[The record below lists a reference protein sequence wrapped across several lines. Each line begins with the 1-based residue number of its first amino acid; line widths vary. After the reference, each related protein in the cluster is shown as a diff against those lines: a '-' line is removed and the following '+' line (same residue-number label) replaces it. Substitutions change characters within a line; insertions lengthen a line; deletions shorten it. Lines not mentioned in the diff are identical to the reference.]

1 MNNYT
6 VQEGDSLWGISEKL
20 NINIVELACINNL
33 NDENAHYLPI
43 GLELKIPDASSQ
55 FDTELT
61 LRIVDLA
68 FVPLKNATLKLNYDG
83 AEHDAVTNT
92 EGLIEAIQIYDHAKG
107 IKVQFKHLDGSFF
120 LIADHKTLP
129 LGKKLLTISSRK
141 MVVKGNLDVKEGPQH
156 QSTKQVTYD
165 IKQKNQNAVIPA
177 DKKSTKPTTVKPAP
191 AKKPAAPPVE
201 PSWGEQIE
209 TSAEHA
215 SSAIKHKAGELYDS
229 AKHGVQ
235 SVREWFSPTTLP
247 QPVNKTVRTEGGAPT
262 QVVSAI
268 FAEENLRLSPANE
281 KYRKLIIAAA
291 KKYELTPHVLAAL
304 INVEARGGDKG
315 WQEDSYN
322 KKTKAAGLSQFLENT
337 WLEMCTDARSPM
349 NQRLKSENGY
359 EQVNPKWDG
368 DSYTIYGLKNKKKET
383 IARGDVL
390 PWRFNPAYSID
401 AAALYGR
408 INLEQL
414 AKKGINLTVLSPEDL
429 AKLIYLAHHEGA
441 GGAYSI
447 IKGTLTEDTA
457 AALLPK
463 QVGEDKA
470 EELIQQHGKSPKK
483 AYTYWLY
490 SYVDTVDVSHFMV
503 NPKGLTMKTLA
514 EITTALGAAPPPPPP
529 SKNENKKPTPE
540 NKPADESYIDTFKK
554 GLGGGIE
561 TIQNWFTP
569 ESGWHNPLGHCA
581 LRTAGLSSKKSSTF
595 GMVRNGGKR
604 AHQGIDLIAIPGT
617 PIFAVADGKVI
628 NIQRSFSSTTGYG
641 ATLTLAV
648 DINDLPEQK
657 RNYYLEKHKN
667 CKEIY
672 FYYAHLSRIDVTQGK
687 LCKAG
692 TVLGA
697 TGDSGNAKGMNTEAK
712 GAHLHFEAH
721 FLKDGLGRGLNGR
734 LDPLPFIENLL

>member
-441 GGAYSI
+441 SGADTI
-447 IKGTLTEDTA
+447 LKGKLTDA
-457 AALLPK
+457 NAKRLLPQ
-463 QVGEDKA
+463 QVGDEKSEA
-470 EELIQQHGKSPKK
+470 LIEQFGDSPKK
-483 AYTYWLY
+483 AYLYWLY
-490 SYVDTVDVSHFMV
+490 GYVDTVNVSHFMV
-503 NPKGLTMKTLA
+503 NPKGLTIKSLS
-514 EITTALGAAPPPPPP
+514 EITTTLGAAPPPPPP
-529 SKNENKKPTPE
+529 PKKEDKKSAAPKDSS
-540 NKPADESYIDTFKK
+540 NESYIDSFKK
-554 GLGGGIE
+554 GLGSGIE

-569 ESGWHNPLGHCA
+569 TSGWHDPLSSCA
-581 LRTAGLSSKKSSTF
+581 LRTAGLASKKGSTF

-617 PIFAVADGKVI
+617 KIFAVAKGKVI
-628 NIQRSFSSTTGYG
+628 SANKSFESKTGYG
-641 ATLTLAV
+641 ATLKIAV
-648 DINDLPEQK
+648 DINDLPENK
-657 RNYYLEKHKN
+657 RSYYLSKYPKA
-667 CKEIY
+667 KMIY
-672 FYYAHLSRIDVTQGK
+672 FYYAHLSKIEVEKSDFIT
-687 LCKAG
+687 AG
-692 TVLGA
+692 QILGA
-697 TGDSGNAKGMNTEAK
+697 SGDSGNAYGMNTESK
-712 GAHLHFEAH
+712 GAHLHFEVH
-721 FLKDGLGRGLNGR
+721 YLEDGLGKGLTGR
-734 LDPLPFIENLL
+734 VDPIPFIETKL